1 MAKKRVFLSFRVEDK
16 KQVDGIRLMA
26 ANDNFDLE
34 FYDESVRVPYDS
46 ENAAYIRTKI
56 REKINRTSVTVCFV
70 NSLTHTSK
78 WVDWEIETSA
88 AKLSRIICMGLPG
101 VTGTLTL
108 PPTARLL
115 KLPWHLWD
123 HKRLTELIDAP

>member
-1 MAKKRVFLSFRVEDK
+1 MAKRVFLSFRVEDR

-26 ANDNFDLE
+26 ANDGFDLE

-46 ENAAYIRTKI
+46 DNAAYIRSKI
-56 REKINRTSVTVCFV
+56 REKINRTTVTVCLV

-88 AKLSRIICMGLPG
+88 AKGNKIICMGLPG
-101 VTGTLTL
+101 VTGSLTL
-108 PPTARLL
+108 PPTARALG
-115 KLPWHLWD
+115 LPWYLWD
-123 HKRLTELIDAP
+123 HKHLTRLINEP

>member
-1 MAKKRVFLSFRVEDK
+1 MKKRVFLSFRVEDK

-46 ENAAYIRTKI
+46 DDARYIRARIK
-56 REKINRTSVTVCFV
+56 EKIDRTSVCVCFV
-70 NSLTHTSK
+70 NDQTHTSK

-88 AKLSRIICMGLPG
+88 AKLNRVICMGLPG
-101 VTGTLTL
+101 VTGNLTL
-108 PPTARLL
+108 PPTARML

-123 HKRLTELIDAP
+123 HNKLKQLIDAP